1 MVTCAEN
8 DFAQEGLGMRKLSVF
23 VIAATAT
30 VAFATGGK
38 AADVP
43 PIVPITMAAA
53 EEPAKVAAMVE
64 IFGGGAHMTLG
75 VVDDPEC
82 QGCHNL
88 GLGFGGEGRA
98 AWEISPT
105 LSMQLNVWAEHWSG
119 ETNFDGP
126 CIDCDTWFANRMGI
140 GTHLTYNSG
149 GFQFGGFAS
158 IGTRSAEGIFLGVDP
173 ATFANFGLEA
183 AFNADRFRLYV
194 QAGYTIPIA
203 PSGLRNLWA
212 DEGIREFYGR
222 LVGTFYPNPNIA
234 LSANAGV
241 EVVLGTAPWLP
252 GYVLIWGAE
261 AQFQLSGTPLYL
273 LASYQGSLNRNA
285 DDFQIVAHVVRLGI
299 GLNVGSPDLQ
309 TRDRAV
315 GLTDYNCTFGVRST
329 PACGIFNG
337 TD

>member
-1 MVTCAEN
+1 MFCDEDDLV
-8 DFAQEGLGMRKLSVF
+8 QERLGMRRLAVF

-53 EEPAKVAAMVE
+53 EEPAKVTAMVE
-64 IFGGGAHMTLG
+64 LFGGGTHMTLG
-75 VVDDPEC
+75 VVGDPEC

-119 ETNFDGP
+119 QSSFEGGDENDP
-126 CIDCDTWFANRMGI
+126 WSANRMGI
-140 GTHLTYNSG
+140 GTHLTYESG

-158 IGTRSAEGIFLGVDP
+158 IGTRSAEGIFLSVDP

-183 AFNADRFRLYV
+183 AVNANMFRLYA
-194 QAGYTIPIA
+194 QTGYTIPSA
-203 PSGLRNLWA
+203 PSGLRDFWA

-261 AQFQLSGTPLYL
+261 AQFQFSGTPLYL
-273 LASYQGSLNRNA
+273 LASYQGSLSRNA
-285 DDFQIVAHVVRLGI
+285 ADFQIVAHVVRLGI

-329 PACGIFNG
+329 PGCGIFNG
-337 TD
+337 FD